1 MVVYLQAEII
11 PDFEHSV
18 ITVIIIIIVFFNFY
32 CKE

>member
-18 ITVIIIIIVFFNFY
+18 ITVIIIVFFNFY

>member
-11 PDFEHSV
+11 PDFKHSV
-18 ITVIIIIIVFFNFY
+18 ITVIIIIVFFNFY